1 MIRRRLL
8 SQTAAAAI
16 AGLCVGQGVWAQS
29 GDTWPTKPVRL
40 IVPGLP
46 GGATDIYARALAD
59 RLSLVLKQP
68 VIIDNRPGA
77 SGIIA
82 AKAVMH
88 APADGYTLLY
98 STASSTVMAAALKP
112 DLGIAFSKDLAP
124 VAATFFGGVV
134 LAVHP
139 DVPAKN
145 LKELVALIKA
155 KPDQYSYASFGVG
168 SNGHLTM
175 EWLKSRTGMKIQHV
189 AYKGVAPMLTEMT
202 AGIVKIGWV
211 DLVGSLPVIQTG
223 KIRPIVANGTA
234 RTSQLPDLPTMGEQ
248 GHPFPGTGWQGVL
261 APKGTPQ
268 AVVQRLNTEI
278 NKLLLSPEITQLAIR
293 FNAEPPK
300 AYSVEQ
306 FSELLVRDLGVW
318 KRIVA
323 DAHIQV
329 D

>member
-1 MIRRRLL
+1 MIRRRLI
-8 SQTAAAAI
+8 SQTAAALV
-16 AGLCVGQGVWAQS
+16 AGLCLGQGALAQN
-29 GDTWPTKPVRL
+29 DHAWPSKPIRL

-46 GGATDIYARALAD
+46 GGATDVYARALAD

-68 VIIDNRPGA
+68 VIIDNRPGG

-82 AKAVMH
+82 SKAVMH

-98 STASSTVMAAALKP
+98 STASATVMVAALKP
-112 DLGIAFSKDLAP
+112 NLGIDFNKDMAP

-145 LKELVALIKA
+145 LQELIALVKA

-175 EWLKSRTGMKIQHV
+175 EWLKARTGMKAQHV
-189 AYKGVAPMLTEMT
+189 AYKGVAPMLTEMST
-202 AGIVKIGWV
+202 GIVKIGWV
-211 DLVGSLPVIQTG
+211 DLVGSLPFIQAG

-234 RTSQLPDLPTMGEQ
+234 RTPQLPDVPTMGEQ
-248 GHPFPGTGWQGVL
+248 GHPFPGMGWQGVL

-278 NKLLLSPEITQLAIR
+278 NKILLSPDITQLAIR
-293 FNAEPPK
+293 FNAEPPQ
-300 AYSVEQ
+300 AYSVAQ
-306 FSELLVRDLGVW
+306 FNELLVRDLGVW
-318 KRIVA
+318 KRIVS
-323 DAHIQV
+323 DANIQV